1 MSIHWPRVTALMRKE
16 LRDLRRNRFI
26 LVTMSIVPVVFVGLP
41 MIQIFT
47 IREATPSNQLSLRIG
62 LSLLYM
68 LLIPATIPSTL
79 AAYAIVGE
87 REQGTLEAVLITP
100 IRREEL
106 LLGKALAVLLPT
118 LVIAYAVFGI
128 FFAAVAIFAIPAVAS
143 AVFETSHVL
152 VPLLFTPLL
161 AGWSIWAGVAISTR
175 ATDVRVAQQLATLAS
190 FPPLILAALMS
201 FNVITPSVRLAFIVA
216 AVLLVIDVQGW
227 RLVAAGLDRE
237 RLLAGSRQ

>member
-26 LVTMSIVPVVFVGLP
+26 LLTMSIVPVVFVGLP

-47 IREATPSNQLSLRIG
+47 IREATPGNQLSLRIG

-175 ATDVRVAQQLATLAS
+175 ASDVRVAQQLATLAS
-190 FPPLILAALMS
+190 LPPLILAALMS
-201 FNVITPSVRLAFIVA
+201 FNVITPSVRLAVIVA
-216 AVLLVIDVQGW
+216 AILLVIDVQGW

>member
-1 MSIHWPRVTALMRKE
+1 MSIHWPRVAALMRKE

-26 LVTMSIVPVVFVGLP
+26 LLTMSIVPVVFVGLP
-41 MIQIFT
+41 MVQIFT
-47 IREATPSNQLSLRIG
+47 IPAATPSNQLSLRIG

-118 LVIAYAVFGI
+118 LVIAYAVFGV

-161 AGWSIWAGVAISTR
+161 AGWSIWAGIAISTR
-175 ATDVRVAQQLATLAS
+175 ASDVRVAQQLATLAS

-201 FNVITPSVRLAFIVA
+201 FNVITPSLRLAIIVA
-216 AVLLVIDVQGW
+216 AILLAIDVQGW
-227 RLVAAGLDRE
+227 RLAAAGLDRE
-237 RLLAGSRQ
+237 RLLAGARR